1 MQTTD
6 AYKRCNINANKRQKT
21 QGNYRTTRKKYQN
34 NVFPCY
40 QQ

>member
-1 MQTTD
+1 MQTKD

-21 QGNYRTTRKKYQN
+21 QGNYRTRMKYQN
-34 NVFPCY
+34 NVFACY